1 MRRKSIAFL
10 IAVSLVFTLFPACAP
25 GGAPGDESIPVTA
38 QDGAEADAPAAEM
51 PEQEQTPAKTPV
63 QPQNAENMENAGAS
77 MPPEKSG
84 QEAEAGPDQADGASK
99 PSVSGPTAPE
109 PSDPGAADHKEHPE
123 DVLPMGEQQPQQP
136 EPTPDSPACTL
147 SISCATVLDHL
158 EDLDPDKTELVPDAG
173 TILAPV
179 EVSFSEG
186 ESVLDVLK
194 RETRARKIHME
205 FVNTP
210 LYNTAYIEG
219 IANLYEFDC
228 GELSGWMYRVN
239 GEFPNV
245 GCSLY
250 KLKDGDAVEW
260 VYTCD
265 LGRDVGGE
273 DVSQRG
279 GE

>member
-1 MRRKSIAFL
+1 MCIRDR
-10 IAVSLVFTLFPACAP
+10 
-25 GGAPGDESIPVTA
+25 
-38 QDGAEADAPAAEM
+38 
-51 PEQEQTPAKTPV
+51 
-63 QPQNAENMENAGAS
+63 
-77 MPPEKSG
+77 
-84 QEAEAGPDQADGASK
+84 
-99 PSVSGPTAPE
+99 
-109 PSDPGAADHKEHPE
+109 
-123 DVLPMGEQQPQQP
+123 
-136 EPTPDSPACTL
+136 
-147 SISCATVLDHL
+147 
-158 EDLDPDKTELVPDAG
+158 
-173 TILAPV
+173 
-179 EVSFSEG
+179 
-186 ESVLDVLK
+186 
-194 RETRARKIHME
+194 
-205 FVNTP
+205 

-250 KLKDGDAVEW
+250 KLKDGDTVEW